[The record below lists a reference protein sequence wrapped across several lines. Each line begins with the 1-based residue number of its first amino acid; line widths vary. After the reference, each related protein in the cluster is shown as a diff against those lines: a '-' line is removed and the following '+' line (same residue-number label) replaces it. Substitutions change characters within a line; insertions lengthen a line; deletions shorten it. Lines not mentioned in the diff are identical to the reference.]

1 MNSAPDKPKGNP
13 ALAAALK
20 TLKRLQEKH
29 HGVVEA
35 SDIRSDE
42 QRLLLLET
50 GFLRPVMKGWFI
62 CSSPRDNEGD
72 TTAWYASF
80 WAFVSGYLSKRFGKR
95 YCLNP
100 EASLMLHTGNTT
112 VPRQVTCVTIDSGAS
127 KVDLPFDTSLLVYPE
142 KNRVPSTR
150 VEIRGL
156 QVWPIAEAL
165 CFVGPSF
172 FANNPREAEIALATI
187 RNASE
192 LLPTLLAGDKMV
204 TVAGRLAA
212 AFEFVKRPAEA
223 EQIQHA
229 FSKFKIKLKLVNPFE
244 LAQPTIAPSRERS
257 PYVLRLRSMWAG
269 WRQDVINAFP
279 PAPGLESQRTGYLA
293 QVDERYVSDAYNSLS
308 IEGYRVTDE
317 LIERVA
323 LGDWHP
329 DGDHEQ
335 NSTRDALAARGYY
348 QAFQAVKGSISKVL
362 AKDNPGQVVERDHH
376 DWHAELFGPSV
387 TAGIVEA
394 SQLAGYRRGPIFIRN
409 SKHTPLPSDALLDSL
424 EALWE
429 LIEAEPE
436 ACVRAVLGHHLFVF
450 IHPYY
455 DGNGRIGRFLMNTLL
470 ASGGY
475 PWTVVRVSR
484 RDAYMKALEA
494 ASVDGDIT
502 PLAEFIAQEM
512 REWPPVRDP
521 QSGRG
526 WLPNSLLSYS
536 DSILRGRE

>member
-1 MNSAPDKPKGNP
+1 MNSVPRKPKGNP
-13 ALAAALK
+13 TLAVALK

-29 HGVVEA
+29 NGVVES
-35 SDIRSDE
+35 SDIKSDE
-42 QRLLLLET
+42 QRTVLVDT
-50 GFLRPVMKGWFI
+50 GFLRPVMKGWYI
-62 CSSPRDNEGD
+62 CGSPSDNDGD

-80 WAFVSGYLSKRFGKR
+80 WAFVSGYLGKRFGKR

-112 VPRQVTCVTIDSGAS
+112 VPRQVTCVTIDSGTS
-127 KVDLPFDTSLLVYPE
+127 KVDLPFDTSLLVYPD
-142 KNRVPSTR
+142 KNRVPLAR
-150 VEIRGL
+150 VEVRGL
-156 QVWPIAEAL
+156 QVWPVAEAL
-165 CFVGPSF
+165 CLVGPSF
-172 FANNPREAEIALATI
+172 FVNNPREAEIALATI

-204 TVAGRLAA
+204 TAAGRLAA
-212 AFEFVKRPAEA
+212 AFEFVKRPDEA
-223 EQIQHA
+223 ERIQKA
-229 FSKFKIKLKLVNPFE
+229 FAKFKITLKLVNPFD
-244 LAQPTIAPSRERS
+244 LAEPTISPSKERS

-269 WRQDVINAFP
+269 WRQDVINVFP
-279 PAPGLESQRTGYLA
+279 PAPGLENQSAGYLA
-293 QVDERYVSDAYNSLS
+293 QVEERYVSDAYNSLS

-323 LGDWHP
+323 RGDWNP
-329 DGDHEQ
+329 DGDPEHDKA
-335 NSTRDALAARGYY
+335 RDALAARGYY
-348 QAFQAVKGSISKVL
+348 QAFQAVKESIGKVL
-362 AKDNPGQVVERDHH
+362 AKDNAGRVVKRDHH
-376 DWHAELFGPSV
+376 DWYAELFGPSV

-409 SKHTPLPSDALLDSL
+409 SMHTPLPSEALLDSL

-429 LIEAEPE
+429 MLEVESE

-475 PWTVVRVSR
+475 PWTVIRMSR

-494 ASVDGDIT
+494 ASVKGQIT

-512 REWPPVRDP
+512 REWSPE
-521 QSGRG
+521 
-526 WLPNSLLSYS
+526 
-536 DSILRGRE
+536 RERKDGKA

>member
-13 ALAAALK
+13 TLAAALK

-29 HGVVEA
+29 SGVIET
-35 SDIRSDE
+35 SDIKSDE
-42 QRLLLLET
+42 QRAVLIDT

-62 CSSPRDNEGD
+62 CGSPSDNDGD

-80 WAFVSGYLSKRFGKR
+80 WAFVSGYLGKRFGKR

-112 VPRQVTCVTIDSGAS
+112 VPRQVTCVTIESGTS
-127 KVDLPFDTSLLVYPE
+127 KVDLPFDTSLLVYPD
-142 KNRVPSTR
+142 KNRVPAAR
-150 VEIRGL
+150 VEVRSL
-156 QVWPIAEAL
+156 QAWPVAEAL
-165 CFVGPSF
+165 CLVGPSF
-172 FANNPREAEIALATI
+172 FVNNPREAEIALATI

-204 TVAGRLAA
+204 TAAGRLAA
-212 AFEFVKRPAEA
+212 AFEFVKRPDEA
-223 EQIQHA
+223 DRIQKA
-229 FSKFKIKLKLVNPFE
+229 FAKFKITLKLVNPFE
-244 LAQPTIAPSRERS
+244 LAAPTIAPSKERS
-257 PYVLRLRSMWAG
+257 PYVLRLRSMWGG

-279 PAPGLESQRTGYLA
+279 PAPGLENQGAGYLA
-293 QVDERYVSDAYNSLS
+293 QLGERYVSDAYNSLS

-323 LGDWHP
+323 RGDWNP
-329 DGDHEQ
+329 NGDPEHDK
-335 NSTRDALAARGYY
+335 TRDVLAARGYY
-348 QAFQAVKGSISKVL
+348 QAFQAVKESIGKVL
-362 AKDNPGQVVERDHH
+362 AKDNAGLVVKRGHH
-376 DWHAELFGPSV
+376 DWYAELFGPSV
-387 TAGIVEA
+387 TVGIVEA

-409 SKHTPLPSDALLDSL
+409 SMHTPLPSEAILDSL
-424 EALWE
+424 EALWDM
-429 LIEAEPE
+429 LEAESE

-475 PWTVVRVSR
+475 PWTVIRMSR

-494 ASVDGDIT
+494 ASVEGQIT
-502 PLAEFIAQEM
+502 PLAEFIAEEM
-512 REWPPVRDP
+512 REWSPERARKD
-521 QSGRG
+521 GKA
-526 WLPNSLLSYS
+526 
-536 DSILRGRE
+536 